1 MTVEKLSDEDKIQ
14 LIENYINSIEK
25 QNQSLKDSIEIYINT
40 IENRNKY
47 IKSLETQ
54 IKLLE
59 KIIEYRK

>member
-47 IKSLETQ
+47 I
-54 IKLLE
+54 I
-59 KIIEYRK
+59 